1 MIFILSGL
9 PVDTCEESIRNGLAR
24 YFEIEHIK
32 LDATSTPNAP
42 FATITVSDSYEHVWE
57 IVNRLSGI
65 FHKGRRLH
73 LHIPAYQPI
82 SIGQLFKQEPD
93 FDARGEALDL

>member
-9 PVDTCEESIRNGLAR
+9 PVDTNETNIRNGLAR
-24 YFEIEHIK
+24 YFKIEHIR
-32 LDATSTPNAP
+32 LDLTSTPNAP

-73 LHIPAYQPI
+73 FHIPAYQPI

>member
-9 PVDTCEESIRNGLAR
+9 PVDTNETNIRNGLAR
-24 YFEIEHIK
+24 YFKIEHIR
-32 LDATSTPNAP
+32 LDLTSTPNAP

-73 LHIPAYQPI
+73 LHIPAHQPI
-82 SIGQLFKQEPD
+82 GISQLFKQEPD
-93 FDARGEALDL
+93 YNASGEALDL

>member
-9 PVDTCEESIRNGLAR
+9 PVDTCEESIQKGLAR
-24 YFEIEHIK
+24 YFVIEHVK

-65 FHKGRRLH
+65 FHKGRRLN
-73 LHIPAYQPI
+73 LHIPTYQPI
-82 SIGQLFKQEPD
+82 GISQLFKQEPD
-93 FDARGEALDL
+93 FDSRGDPLDL

>member
-9 PVDTCEESIRNGLAR
+9 PVDTCEESIQKGLAR
-24 YFEIEHIK
+24 YFEIEHIQ
-32 LDATSTPNAP
+32 LDLTTTPNAP

-65 FHKGRRLH
+65 FHKGRRLN
-73 LHIPAYQPI
+73 LHIPTYQPI
-82 SIGQLFKQEPD
+82 GISQLFKQEPD
-93 FDARGEALDL
+93 FDSRGDPLDL

>member
-9 PVDTCEESIRNGLAR
+9 PVDTCEESIQKGLAR
-24 YFEIEHIK
+24 YFVIEHVK

-73 LHIPAYQPI
+73 FHIPAHQTFSI
-82 SIGQLFKQEPD
+82 SKLFKETPD
-93 FDARGEALDL
+93 FDDRGEALDL